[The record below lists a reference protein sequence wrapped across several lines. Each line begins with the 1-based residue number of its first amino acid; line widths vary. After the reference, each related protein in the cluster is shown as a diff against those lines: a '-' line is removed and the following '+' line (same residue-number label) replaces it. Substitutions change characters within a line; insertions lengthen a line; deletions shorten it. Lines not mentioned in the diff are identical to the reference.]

1 MKKILMNRKLW
12 SVVLLAVVLIL
23 AMSTAVFAATSIED
37 FITGTL
43 VANLKSIAGAFVVL
57 AAIATAILYMAGS
70 VNPKLKDKGKD
81 ALYALII
88 GVIVLVLSD
97 SIKGWIAGIANK

>member
-1 MKKILMNRKLW
+1 MKKLLMNKKLW
-12 SVVLLAVVLIL
+12 SVVILAVVLTLSI
-23 AMSTAVFAATSIED
+23 SVGVFADDLAG

-43 VANLKSIAGAFVVL
+43 VTNLKTIAGAFVVL
-57 AAIATAILYMAGS
+57 AAVATAILYMAGS

-97 SIKGWIAGIANK
+97 NIQGWIKGLAGK